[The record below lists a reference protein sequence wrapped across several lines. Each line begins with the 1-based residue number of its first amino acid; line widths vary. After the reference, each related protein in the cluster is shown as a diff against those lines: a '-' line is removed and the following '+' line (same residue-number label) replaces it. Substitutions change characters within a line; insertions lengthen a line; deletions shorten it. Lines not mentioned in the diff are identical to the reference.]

1 MKNKAKI
8 LIVDDNR
15 IIREVLRGLIRH
27 DEQLHVVGVAANGE
41 SALEMIAQLKPDLV
55 CCDIL
60 MPGIDGIAVLRA
72 IHAAHNGTRVIVVS
86 GESRPDIVS
95 RALKA
100 GASGFVVKPFNAE
113 KVLRS
118 IHAALAAPIPP
129 CEPEPEPELT
139 PEEVEAPTPAAE
151 GAAVPVAADA
161 ADKPADAA
169 VKPGEAAAKPADA
182 AAKPADDAAKPAA
195 DAAPAEPAAGER
207 AAAAA

>member
-1 MKNKAKI
+1 MKNRAKI

-27 DEQLHVVGVAANGE
+27 DEQLQVVGVAANGE

-60 MPGIDGIAVLRA
+60 MPGLDGIAVLRA
-72 IHAAHNGTRVIVVS
+72 IHAAHPGTRVIVVS

-95 RALKA
+95 KALKA

-118 IHAALAAPIPP
+118 IHTALASPVPA
-129 CEPEPEPELT
+129 CEPEPETAPDAPE
-139 PEEVEAPTPAAE
+139 ASGDE
-151 GAAVPVAADA
+151 GGA
-161 ADKPADAA
+161 
-169 VKPGEAAAKPADA
+169 
-182 AAKPADDAAKPAA
+182 PAA
-195 DAAPAEPAAGER
+195 DEPS
-207 AAAAA
+207 AAAA

>member
-118 IHAALAAPIPP
+118 IHAALAAPVPA
-129 CEPEPEPELT
+129 CEPEPEPEPEAELT
-139 PEEVEAPTPAAE
+139 PEEVAAVAPVEGAPVPAAE
-151 GAAVPVAADA
+151 D
-161 ADKPADAA
+161 A
-169 VKPGEAAAKPADA
+169 VKPDDA
-182 AAKPADDAAKPAA
+182 AAKPA

>member
-27 DEQLHVVGVAANGE
+27 DESLIVVGAAANGE
-41 SALEMIAQLKPDLV
+41 TALEMIGALKPDLV

-60 MPGIDGIAVLRA
+60 MPGMDGIAVLRA
-72 IHAAHNGTRVIVVS
+72 IHAVHAGTRVILVS

-95 RALKA
+95 QALKA

-113 KVLRS
+113 KVLRT
-118 IHAALAAPIPP
+118 IHAALNAPIPE
-129 CEPEPEPELT
+129 CQPEPEPELVPDPVEIT
-139 PEEVEAPTPAAE
+139 PEPKPAAADSPAADTPAAD
-151 GAAVPVAADA
+151 GAA
-161 ADKPADAA
+161 
-169 VKPGEAAAKPADA
+169 
-182 AAKPADDAAKPAA
+182 
-195 DAAPAEPAAGER
+195 AP

>member
-27 DEQLHVVGVAANGE
+27 DEQLQVVGVAANGE
-41 SALEMIAQLKPDLV
+41 LALEMIAQLRPDLV

-60 MPGIDGIAVLRA
+60 MPGLDGIAVLRA
-72 IHAAHNGTRVIVVS
+72 IHAAHPGTRVIVVS

-95 RALKA
+95 KALKA

-118 IHAALAAPIPP
+118 IHTALAAPVPP

-139 PEEVEAPTPAAE
+139 PDELESSAEE
-151 GAAVPVAADA
+151 
-161 ADKPADAA
+161 K
-169 VKPGEAAAKPADA
+169 AAATD
-182 AAKPADDAAKPAA
+182 
-195 DAAPAEPAAGER
+195 EQS
-207 AAAAA
+207 AAAA

>member
-27 DEQLHVVGVAANGE
+27 DEELQVVGVAANGE

-60 MPGIDGIAVLRA
+60 MPGLDGIAVLRA
-72 IHAAHNGTRVIVVS
+72 IHAAHPGTRVIVVS

-95 RALKA
+95 KALKA

-118 IHAALAAPIPP
+118 IHTALAAPVPA
-129 CEPEPEPELT
+129 CEPEPEAELT
-139 PEEVEAPTPAAE
+139 PEEVEGSADE
-151 GAAVPVAADA
+151 G
-161 ADKPADAA
+161 
-169 VKPGEAAAKPADA
+169 
-182 AAKPADDAAKPAA
+182 
-195 DAAPAEPAAGER
+195 
-207 AAAAA
+207 AAAAAAKSAPEPAPAADEPSAAAA

>member
-27 DEQLHVVGVAANGE
+27 DEQLQVVGVAANGE

-60 MPGIDGIAVLRA
+60 MPGLDGIAVLRA
-72 IHAAHNGTRVIVVS
+72 IHAAHPGTRVIVVS

-95 RALKA
+95 KALKA

-118 IHAALAAPIPP
+118 IHTALAAPVPA
-129 CEPEPEPELT
+129 CEPEPEVELT
-139 PEEVEAPTPAAE
+139 PEELE
-151 GAAVPVAADA
+151 GSPDA
-161 ADKPADAA
+161 A
-169 VKPGEAAAKPADA
+169 
-182 AAKPADDAAKPAA
+182 
-195 DAAPAEPAAGER
+195 
-207 AAAAA
+207 

>member
-27 DEQLHVVGVAANGE
+27 DETLIVVGAAANGE
-41 SALEMIAQLKPDLV
+41 AALEMIGTLKPDLV

-60 MPGIDGIAVLRA
+60 MPGMDGIAVLRA
-72 IHAAHNGTRVIVVS
+72 IHAVYAGTRVILVS

-95 RALKA
+95 QALKA

-113 KVLRS
+113 KVLRA
-118 IHAALAAPIPP
+118 IHSALNAPIPECQP
-129 CEPEPEPELT
+129 APEPEPEILPDPVDIA
-139 PEEVEAPTPAAE
+139 PEAKV
-151 GAAVPVAADA
+151 
-161 ADKPADAA
+161 
-169 VKPGEAAAKPADA
+169 EAAAPASDGTA
-182 AAKPADDAAKPAA
+182 SP
-195 DAAPAEPAAGER
+195 

>member
-1 MKNKAKI
+1 MKNRAKI

-27 DEQLHVVGVAANGE
+27 DETLMVVGAAANGE
-41 SALEMIAQLKPDLV
+41 AALEMIGTLKPDLV

-60 MPGIDGIAVLRA
+60 MPGMDGIAVLRA
-72 IHAAHNGTRVIVVS
+72 IHAVHAGTRVILVS

-113 KVLRS
+113 KVLRT
-118 IHAALAAPIPP
+118 IHAALNAPIPE
-129 CEPEPEPELT
+129 CQPEPEPEILPDPIEVA
-139 PEEVEAPTPAAE
+139 PEAKVEAAVSASDAPVATAPD
-151 GAAVPVAADA
+151 GAASP
-161 ADKPADAA
+161 
-169 VKPGEAAAKPADA
+169 
-182 AAKPADDAAKPAA
+182 
-195 DAAPAEPAAGER
+195 

>member
-86 GESRPDIVS
+86 GESRPDIVA

-139 PEEVEAPTPAAE
+139 PEEVEAVAPVE
-151 GAAVPVAADA
+151 GAAVPAAET
-161 ADKPADAA
+161 
-169 VKPGEAAAKPADA
+169 GAAKPDDA
-182 AAKPADDAAKPAA
+182 AAKPADDAA
-195 DAAPAEPAAGER
+195 PAEPAA
-207 AAAAA
+207 AAAA